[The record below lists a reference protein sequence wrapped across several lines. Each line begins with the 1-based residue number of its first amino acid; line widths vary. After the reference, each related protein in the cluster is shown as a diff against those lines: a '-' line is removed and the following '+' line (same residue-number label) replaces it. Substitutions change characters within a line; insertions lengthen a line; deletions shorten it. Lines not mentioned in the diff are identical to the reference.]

1 MLVLALGLAVLIVFK
16 AVHARVSPLK
26 ICRRCAG
33 LGCKRC
39 DGSGRRFRLGARR
52 RRSPELRNQ

>member
-1 MLVLALGLAVLIVFK
+1 MLFLALALAALVVFK
-16 AVHARVSPLK
+16 ALHARLRPLK

-39 DGSGRRFRLGARR
+39 NGSGRRFRRGARQ
-52 RRSPELRNQ
+52 RRSTEMRNL